1 MTTLDRRVKKEKLKT
16 EKKGRLL
23 GLPNKI
29 EGEPMEATKIR
40 ARVYADTSGEGKGN
54 MGAIELPSFTI
65 LVDSTISIKTANSFR
80 KSLESKIESPV
91 RKLILTHYH
100 SDHVLGIPAFK
111 DCDII
116 ASDPYKKLRGTVKH
130 NPKITF
136 EKSLALEDREFSVE
150 IVHAGGHTMDSSYV
164 YFPQE
169 KTLFSGDLIFA
180 KTFFYAGDQTFNPD
194 RWTEAL
200 KRFMTMEIQTIVPG
214 HGPICS
220 KEEVETYIQFFET
233 TSSIMKQLIK
243 AGAKEKEAVENTS
256 FPDFYPQYREGL
268 RALALTN
275 WYRFYKQQ
283 RRTQNSPKPR
293 AF

>member
-1 MTTLDRRVKKEKLKT
+1 
-16 EKKGRLL
+16 
-23 GLPNKI
+23 
-29 EGEPMEATKIR
+29 MEAAKIR
-40 ARVYADTSGEGKGN
+40 ERVYADTNGEGKGN
-54 MGAIELPSFTI
+54 VGAIELPSYTI
-65 LVDSTISIKTANSFR
+65 IVDSTISTKTANSFR

-111 DCDII
+111 
-116 ASDPYKKLRGTVKH
+116 YKKLRRTVKH

-136 EKSLALEDREFSVE
+136 EKQLVLKDEGFTVD
-150 IVHAGGHTMDSSYV
+150 IVHAGGHTMDSSYI

-180 KTFFYAGDQTFNPD
+180 KTFFYAGDRTFNPD
-194 RWTEAL
+194 RWTEVL
-200 KRFMTMEIQTIVPG
+200 KKFMTMEIETIVPG

-220 KEEVETYIQFFET
+220 KEEVEKYMRFFEA
-233 TSSIMKQLIK
+233 TSSIMKELIK
-243 AGAKEKEAVENTS
+243 TGAKEKEAVENTS
-256 FPDFYPQYREGL
+256 FPDFYPEYREGV

-275 WYRFYKQQ
+275 WYRFYRQQ
-283 RRTQNSPKPR
+283 RKTRSAPEPR